1 MLLVFLLKYSSPLL
15 NFSLLAYQRLKG
27 LKVEVRSMAAA
38 SLDVLFNFSFL
49 FNSKRSSALSI
60 PLCRRCRGQG
70 RRHSCSGGCAAPGHR
85 AGPEAAIRCA
95 LSGNNCILHPARAR
109 PEHLLHVNAPHSWGG
124 GEESSLFRAQDHTGS
139 ILNLPVFNQSIYSDV
154 KKSMRSLSSFFQKG
168 DHYQLL
174 LILFLFL
181 TFLNCFS
188 LPEDKSALQHF
199 Q

>member
-1 MLLVFLLKYSSPLL
+1 
-15 NFSLLAYQRLKG
+15 
-27 LKVEVRSMAAA
+27 MAAA

-70 RRHSCSGGCAAPGHR
+70 RGHSCSGGCAAPGHR

-95 LSGNNCILHPARAR
+95 LSGNNCIPHTARAR

-154 KKSMRSLSSFFQKG
+154 KNLCAPFLPSFRKVITTI
-168 DHYQLL
+168 LL

-181 TFLNCFS
+181 TFLNCLP